1 MVDKMRGLS
10 TQDHAIFREMLGRAS
25 SSNLITM
32 EVMIKK
38 RLKEIIYVGDM
49 VKTTKSYNNLLGKGK
64 YSEGPIIRGEVIKL
78 TEYNYSGTND
88 VQGVVADIKLP
99 NGNMRT
105 LNVDWIV
112 RLKR

>member
-1 MVDKMRGLS
+1 MADVMRGLS
-10 TQDHAIFREMLGRAS
+10 IQDHTLFKEMLGRAS

-49 VKTTKSYNNLLGKGK
+49 VKTTRDYKKHFTSK
-64 YSEGPIIRGEVIKL
+64 YSEGPILRGEVIKL
-78 TEYNYSGTND
+78 TEYNYSDTND

-99 NGNMRT
+99 NGEVRT
-105 LNVDWIV
+105 LNVDWIS